1 MEEKYFK
8 KEKQFLKTHGELLSR
23 ISYLDSLMITPELF
37 EKNSKLLNSVI
48 YKDNIVLRESLQ
60 TTKTEIKECII
71 LTNENYYIYFSR
83 KLNESRYNINVYYN
97 STRPLT
103 EITFLINQII
113 KIK

>member
-60 TTKTEIKECII
+60 TTKTE
-71 LTNENYYIYFSR
+71 NMQQQP
-83 KLNESRYNINVYYN
+83 
-97 STRPLT
+97 TRPRDRKQYLNDYY
-103 EITFLINQII
+103 EKNNQLLGPQH
-113 KIK
+113 

>member
-8 KEKQFLKTHGELLSR
+8 KEKQFLKTYGKLLSR
-23 ISYLDSLMITPELF
+23 LSYLDSLTITPELF
-37 EKNSKLLNSVI
+37 EKNSKLINSVI
-48 YKDNIVLRESLQ
+48 YKDIISSQPR
-60 TTKTEIKECII
+60 KTEIKECII

-97 STRPLT
+97 PTRPLE

-113 KIK
+113 KTQ

>member
-8 KEKQFLKTHGELLSR
+8 KEKQFLKTYGKLLSR
-23 ISYLDSLMITPELF
+23 LSYLDSLTITPELF
-37 EKNSKLLNSVI
+37 EKNSKLINSVI
-48 YKDNIVLRESLQ
+48 YKDIILSPQSLQ
-60 TTKTEIKECII
+60 ERKIEIKECII

-97 STRPLT
+97 PTRPLE

-113 KIK
+113 KTQ

>member
-8 KEKQFLKTHGELLSR
+8 KEKQFLKTYGKLLSR
-23 ISYLDSLMITPELF
+23 LSYLDSLTITPELF
-37 EKNSKLLNSVI
+37 EKNSKLVNSVI
-48 YKDNIVLRESLQ
+48 YKDITSTQPR
-60 TTKTEIKECII
+60 KTEIKECII

-97 STRPLT
+97 PTRPLE

-113 KIK
+113 KTQ

>member
-1 MEEKYFK
+1 MKNLWGFP
-8 KEKQFLKTHGELLSR
+8 TH
-23 ISYLDSLMITPELF
+23 DC
-37 EKNSKLLNSVI
+37 
-48 YKDNIVLRESLQ
+48 

>member
-8 KEKQFLKTHGELLSR
+8 KEKQFLKIHGELLSK
-23 ISYLDSLMITPELF
+23 ISYLDSLMVTPDLF
-37 EKNSKLLNSVI
+37 EKNSKLVNSVI

>member
-8 KEKQFLKTHGELLSR
+8 KEKQFLKTYGKLLSR
-23 ISYLDSLMITPELF
+23 LSYLDSLTITPELF
-37 EKNSKLLNSVI
+37 EKNSKLINSVI
-48 YKDNIVLRESLQ
+48 YKDIISPQPR
-60 TTKTEIKECII
+60 KTEIKECII

-97 STRPLT
+97 PTRPLE

-113 KIK
+113 KTQ

>member
-23 ISYLDSLMITPELF
+23 ISYRDSLIITPELF
-37 EKNSKLLNSVI
+37 EKNSKLVKSVI
-48 YKDNIVLRESLQ
+48 YKDIILLPQSLQ
-60 TTKTEIKECII
+60 ARKTEIKECII

-83 KLNESRYNINVYYN
+83 KLNESRYNVNVYYD
-97 STRPLT
+97 STRPLE

-113 KIK
+113 KIQ